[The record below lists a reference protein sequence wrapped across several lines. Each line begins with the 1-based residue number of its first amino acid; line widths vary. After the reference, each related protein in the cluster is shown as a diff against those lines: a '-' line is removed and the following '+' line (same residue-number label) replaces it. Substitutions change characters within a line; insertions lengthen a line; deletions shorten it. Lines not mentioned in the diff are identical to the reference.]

1 MTELQRPAF
10 FEGQILAAADLAG
23 TVDHGRGRAARH
35 DRYLHEWGI
44 AEGLALTGE
53 GQTDPDDGSRY
64 VEVTLQPGVAVDG
77 TGREVVVPEP
87 VALREALFE
96 EVNGADPDSGDAYP
110 VFLAGLD
117 REPAGGALV
126 PDGCGDPGGASRVDE
141 SYQILFGRLG
151 DERLV
156 ADQRP
161 PAPGDGPGDG
171 TTPWLILLG
180 YLTWAGGRFRAVL
193 PEAGGVRPR
202 YAGVR
207 ADTVAARAGRLA
219 LRTAPAAAEGGPV
232 VTLDRQAGLAFGLYR
247 ADGSVDEVLAVSP
260 RGDVTVRGKLSI
272 GTTGGAV
279 AAVSGVATDGVLL
292 PLPAGVSADEVA
304 QGRVVLHT
312 MLAPRP
318 PTLDGVW
325 LSGPVECTVDGERR
339 VRSRMRSMRAD
350 GDREVRDHAVPVD
363 FLVLA
368 AAVPAPGPAASGGS
382 GT

>member
-1 MTELQRPAF
+1 MSDLQRPAF

-44 AEGLALTGE
+44 AEGLGLTAE
-53 GQTDPDDGSRY
+53 QRTDPDGGPPY

-87 VALREALFE
+87 VTLQEALFQ
-96 EVNGADPDSGDAYP
+96 EVNGADQATVDAYP

-117 REPAGGALV
+117 REPAGGPLV
-126 PDGCGDPGGASRVDE
+126 PDRCATAGGASRVDE
-141 SYQILFGRLG
+141 SYQVLFGRLG

-161 PAPGDGPGDG
+161 PAVGDGPGDG

-180 YLTWAGGRFRAVL
+180 FVTWRDGRFRDVL
-193 PEAGGVRPR
+193 PDARGVRPR

-260 RGDVTVRGKLSI
+260 RGDVTVRGKLSV

-279 AAVSGVATDGVLL
+279 AAVSGVATDGVML
-292 PLPAGVSADEVA
+292 PLPAGVTAEEVA
-304 QGRVVLHT
+304 RGRVVLHT
-312 MLAPRP
+312 MVSPRP

-325 LSGPVECTVDGERR
+325 LSAPVECAVDGERR
-339 VRSRMRSMRAD
+339 LRSRMRSMRPD
-350 GDREVRDHAVPVD
+350 GEVRDDPVPVD

-368 AAVPAPGPAASGGS
+368 AAVPDPEASGGS

>member
-1 MTELQRPAF
+1 MTDLQRPAF

-44 AEGLALTGE
+44 AEGLGLTAE
-53 GQTDPDDGSRY
+53 GRTDPDSGTRY

-77 TGREVVVPEP
+77 TGREVVVAEP
-87 VALREALFE
+87 VALQEALFQ
-96 EVNGADPDSGDAYP
+96 EVNGADQPTGDAYP

-117 REPAGGALV
+117 REPAAGALA
-126 PDGCGDPGGASRVDE
+126 PDGCGTGAGTSRVDE
-141 SYQILFGRLG
+141 WYQVLFGRLG

-161 PAPGDGPGDG
+161 PAVGDGPGDG
-171 TTPWLILLG
+171 TTPWLVLLG
-180 YLTWAGGRFRAVL
+180 YVTWRDGRFRAVL
-193 PEAGGVRPR
+193 PEARGVRPR

-232 VTLDRQAGLAFGLYR
+232 ITLDRQAGLAFGLYR

-292 PLPAGVSADEVA
+292 PLPAGVTAEEVA

-312 MLAPRP
+312 MVSPRP
-318 PTLDGVW
+318 PTLDGMW
-325 LSGPVECTVDGERR
+325 LSAPVECTVDSQRR
-339 VRSRMRSMRAD
+339 VRSRMRSMRPD
-350 GDREVRDHAVPVD
+350 GEVRDDAVPVD

-368 AAVPAPGPAASGGS
+368 AAVPDPEASGGS